1 MWRAFGSPLPGSV
14 TARQGGRV
22 GNAFFGDAPLESGE
36 PIMIVSLTSVG
47 IACRLRPADLLAQN
61 FCPFAPGEQPT
72 RVQCQSHGEGL
83 SLPGF
88 TEYRTLGTLWDSG
101 DGADDVVGAHA
112 GNK

>member
-22 GNAFFGDAPLESGE
+22 GNAFFGDDPLESGE
-36 PIMIVSLTSVG
+36 PMMVVSLTRVG
-47 IACRLRPADLLAQN
+47 IACRLGPANLRAQN
-61 FCPFAPGEQPT
+61 CCPFAPGEQPT
-72 RVQCQSHGEGL
+72 LLQCQSHGEGL

-88 TEYRTLGTLWDSG
+88 VEYRTLGALRDAG

-112 GNK
+112 GNR